1 MVSCNKMVSYE
12 LGHKPVNK
20 NHQKA
25 ANRIE
30 RNSLNT
36 FNWTIAKL
44 DHKLMVNHKLQSC
57 VTPLSHASETRRL
70 GVFMLFLLI
79 WMGTSTI
86 YIV

>member
-44 DHKLMVNHKLQSC
+44 DHKLMVGHKLRSY
-57 VTPLSHASETRRL
+57 VNIYMHTYIYTRTK
-70 GVFMLFLLI
+70 I
-79 WMGTSTI
+79 
-86 YIV
+86 